1 MGNVFKDNV
10 YVILYIME
18 KIVPIFYVLMLAII
32 MDIVFMIMEQRN
44 VSVKKDI
51 KEMIAMKLI
60 VSIIAITMVFVLILR
75 FVIA

>member
-1 MGNVFKDNV
+1 M
-10 YVILYIME
+10 ILYIME

>member
-1 MGNVFKDNV
+1 
-10 YVILYIME
+10 VILYIME